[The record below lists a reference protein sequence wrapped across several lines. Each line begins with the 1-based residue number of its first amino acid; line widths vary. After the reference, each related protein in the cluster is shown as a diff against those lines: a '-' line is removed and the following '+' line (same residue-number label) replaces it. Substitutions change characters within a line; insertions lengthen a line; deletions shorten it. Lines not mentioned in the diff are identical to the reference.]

1 MEYTKIRG
9 YNIPEMTLGTVALGM
24 DYGISNAVGKP
35 VKEKCFEIFST
46 ALSLGI
52 NTFDTARIYG
62 DAEFLIG
69 NFLSQD
75 GNRPKTNLI
84 TKFVISNDNLANIEL
99 ARKQVYESV
108 KSSCSF
114 LKLKQLPVCLFH
126 KANGQNM
133 DLLMEVLP
141 VIFED
146 LKNDGFIDLAGVSIY
161 NPYGEEMF
169 LEHPVFEAFQV
180 PVNVFDQ
187 RIIRNGMLKQMQ
199 QENKIVFARSV
210 YLQGLFF
217 LSPDELKGNLVN
229 ARPYILALQDLAK
242 QAGMSIAQLAFSF
255 VRDLEAVTSI
265 VFGATTE
272 LQVKENVNLLHGSKI
287 PLKIKQS
294 IESLFNN
301 MPEDII
307 TPGLWTS

>member
-1 MEYTKIRG
+1 MNYTEIKG
-9 YNIPEMTLGTVALGM
+9 YSIPKLTLGTVALGQ
-24 DYGISNAVGKP
+24 DYGISNAEGKP
-35 VKEKCFEIFST
+35 VKEKSFEIFST

-62 DAEFLIG
+62 DAESLIG
-69 NFLSQD
+69 NFLSHD
-75 GNRPKTNLI
+75 ENKPKTNLI
-84 TKFVISNDNLANIEL
+84 TKFGIKDDNLVNLET
-99 ARKQVYESV
+99 ARKQVYESIR
-108 KSSCSF
+108 SSCYF
-114 LKLKQLPVCLFH
+114 LNLKQIPICLFH

-133 DLLMEVLP
+133 DILMEILP

-146 LKNDGFIDLAGVSIY
+146 LKNDGLIDLAGISIY
-161 NPYGEEMF
+161 NPYEEEIF
-169 LEHPVFEAFQV
+169 LEHPLFEAYQV

-187 RIIRNGMLKQMQ
+187 RIIQNGMLKQMQ

-242 QAGMSIAQLAFSF
+242 QAGMSIAELAFSY
-255 VRDLEAVTSI
+255 VRDLEEVTSI

-272 LQVKENVNLLHGSKI
+272 LQVQENVKLLFVRKI
-287 PLKIKQS
+287 PFEVRQS

-301 MPEDII
+301 MPSEII
-307 TPGLWTS
+307 TPGLWIS

>member
-1 MEYTKIRG
+1 MEYTEIRG
-9 YNIPEMTLGTVALGM
+9 YNIPKMTLGTVALGM
-24 DYGISNAVGKP
+24 DYGISNTEGKP
-35 VKEKCFEIFST
+35 VKEKSFEIFST

-75 GNRPKTNLI
+75 RNRPKTNLI

-114 LKLKQLPVCLFH
+114 LKLKQIPICLFH

-133 DLLMEVLP
+133 ELLMETLP

-146 LKNDGFIDLAGVSIY
+146 LKNDGLIDLAGVSIY
-161 NPYGEEMF
+161 RPYGEEMF

-187 RIIRNGMLKQMQ
+187 RVIRNGILERMQ

-217 LSPDELKGNLVN
+217 LSPDELKGGLTDV
-229 ARPYILALQDLAK
+229 RPYILALQDLAK
-242 QAGMSIAQLAFSF
+242 QAGMSIAQLTFSY

-272 LQVKENVNLLHGSKI
+272 LQVKENVKLLNGDMLPVK
-287 PLKIKQS
+287 LKQS

-301 MPEDII
+301 IPEDII

>member
-1 MEYTKIRG
+1 MDYSQIKGYTISKL
-9 YNIPEMTLGTVALGM
+9 TLGTVALGM
-24 DYGISNAVGKP
+24 DYGISNAEGKP
-35 VKEKCFEIFST
+35 VNEKSLEIFST

-52 NTFDTARIYG
+52 NTFDTARTYG

-75 GNRPKTNLI
+75 RNRPKTNLI

-108 KSSCSF
+108 KSSRGF
-114 LKLKQLPVCLFH
+114 LKLKQIPVCLFH
-126 KANGQNM
+126 KANAQNM
-133 DLLMEVLP
+133 DLLMEILP

-217 LSPDELKGNLVN
+217 ISPDELKGNLVN

-242 QAGMSIAQLAFSF
+242 QAGMSIAQLAFSY
-255 VRDLEAVTSI
+255 VRDLEAITSI

-272 LQVKENVNLLHGSKI
+272 LQVKENVKHLHGDML
-287 PLKIKQS
+287 PVKIKQS
-294 IESLFNN
+294 IESLFNHI
-301 MPEDII
+301 PKDII

>member
-1 MEYTKIRG
+1 MEYTEIRG
-9 YNIPEMTLGTVALGM
+9 YNIPKMTLGTVALGM
-24 DYGISNAVGKP
+24 DYGISNTEGKP
-35 VKEKCFEIFST
+35 VKEKSFEIFST

-69 NFLSQD
+69 NFLSRD

-84 TKFVISNDNLANIEL
+84 TKFVINDDNLANIEL
-99 ARKQVYESV
+99 ARKHAYDSIQ
-108 KSSCSF
+108 SSCSF
-114 LKLKQLPVCLFH
+114 LKVKQIPICLFH

-133 DLLMEVLP
+133 ELLMKTLP

-146 LKNDGFIDLAGVSIY
+146 LKNDGLIDLAGVSIY
-161 NPYGEEMF
+161 NPNGEEMF

-187 RIIRNGMLKQMQ
+187 RIIRNGMLEKMQ

-229 ARPYILALQDLAK
+229 ASPYILALQDLAK
-242 QAGMSIAQLAFSF
+242 QAGMSIAELAFSY

-272 LQVKENVNLLHGSKI
+272 LQVQGNVELLSGSKI

-294 IESLFNN
+294 IEALFNN
-301 MPEDII
+301 MPGDII

>member
-1 MEYTKIRG
+1 MEYSQIKG
-9 YNIPEMTLGTVALGM
+9 YTISKLSVGTVALGM
-24 DYGISNAVGKP
+24 DYGISNVEGKP
-35 VKEKCFEIFST
+35 VNEKSLEIFST

-52 NTFDTARIYG
+52 NTFDTARTYG
-62 DAEFLIG
+62 DAEFLVG
-69 NFLSQD
+69 NFLSRD
-75 GNRPKTNLI
+75 GNSPKPNLI
-84 TKFVISNDNLANIEL
+84 TKFVISNDNLTNIDL

-114 LKLKQLPVCLFH
+114 LKLKQIPVCLFH
-126 KANGQNM
+126 KANAQNM

-146 LKNDGFIDLAGVSIY
+146 LKNDGLIDLAGVSIY

-187 RIIRNGMLKQMQ
+187 RIIRNGMLKQMK

-229 ARPYILALQDLAK
+229 TRPYILALQDLAN
-242 QAGMSIAQLAFSF
+242 QAGMSIAELAFSY

-272 LQVKENVNLLHGSKI
+272 LQVQANVKLLYGSKI
-287 PLKIKQS
+287 PLKIKES

-301 MPEDII
+301 IPEDII